1 MPPLYVHELGTRS
14 IPPTIGSKAEKLR
27 FLIRQGWQVPA
38 GWVCSWEAH
47 LRYRDKDPDIRAVLR
62 TELLQKLAQ
71 DRLYAVRSSANVE
84 DGSEHSF
91 AGQFKTVL
99 NVRGI
104 DAVLTAMLSIW
115 ASTRESGVRNY
126 LEKSGIETGDLR
138 MAIIIQEMVEPC
150 ISGISFS
157 KNPMTGMD
165 EVIVEAVQ
173 GSGETLLQEG
183 AMPMRWINKWGS
195 WTAKAEVQDPDLE
208 LIEEV
213 VRQTKAIA
221 KQYGRPVD
229 LEWVYD
235 GQALNWVQLREI
247 TTLDIPIYSNR
258 ISREMF
264 PGIIKPLIWSVNV
277 PLVNGAWVRL
287 LTELIGPHD
296 IEPES
301 LAGLFYHRAYFNMGT
316 FGQILEML
324 GFPREMLELLMGIEA
339 EGTEKPSFRP
349 TRKTYSLLPRM
360 LVFAV
365 DKLRFASK
373 LDQSLP
379 QMDASLRARNE
390 ADVGHLSE
398 GELLDRIDGLF
409 QAAQQTAYNNIV
421 ATLLM
426 QIYDRVLAGRL
437 SRIGV
442 DMQRFDLT
450 AGMEELNRFEP
461 NVHLARLKEQ
471 YSELDSALQKRIRKC
486 SYQEFCLLTGV
497 EAFQRGV
504 AQFIDQ
510 FGHLSDSGN
519 DFSSVP
525 WRDNPDMILR
535 MIIDYEPARIGAG
548 HKIKFDDLELPML
561 PRLLVGALY
570 KRARRFRWYRE
581 ATSSLYTFEYGLFR
595 NYFLALGDHLAQ
607 RGAIASRED
616 IFHMYCDEVRETVEG
631 DEALSQLQGVIE
643 RRKHEIERDRAIEP
657 PSIIYGDRPPP
668 PQAPSGNRLT
678 GIPTSRGSHT
688 GRAKVLLGI
697 EDFDR
702 LEVGDVLVIPYSD
715 VGWTPLFAKAG
726 AVVAE
731 SGGILS
737 HSSIVAREYNIPA
750 VVSVLGA
757 CRFLD
762 DTIVTVDGYRGEIT
776 VHDSLQNELNPN

>member
-1 MPPLYVHELGTRS
+1 
-14 IPPTIGSKAEKLR
+14 
-27 FLIRQGWQVPA
+27 
-38 GWVCSWEAH
+38 
-47 LRYRDKDPDIRAVLR
+47 
-62 TELLQKLAQ
+62 
-71 DRLYAVRSSANVE
+71 VRSSANVE

-104 DAVLTAMLSIW
+104 DAVLAAMLSVW
-115 ASTRESGVRNY
+115 ASTLEPGVRNY
-126 LEKSGIETGDLR
+126 LEKSGIEAGDLK

-173 GSGETLLQEG
+173 GSGEALLQEG
-183 AMPMRWINKWGS
+183 APPMRWINKWGS
-195 WTAKAEVQDPDLE
+195 WTAKADVQDPDLG
-208 LIEEV
+208 LVEEV
-213 VRQTKAIA
+213 VQQTKVIA

-235 GQALNWVQLREI
+235 GQALYWVQLREI

-258 ISREMF
+258 ISREVF

-324 GFPREMLELLMGIEA
+324 GLPRETLELLMGIEA
-339 EGTEKPSFRP
+339 EGPEKPSFKP

-360 LVFAV
+360 LAFAV
-365 DKLRFASK
+365 DKLRFARK
-373 LDQSLP
+373 LDASLP
-379 QMDASLRARNE
+379 QMDESLRALNE
-390 ADVGHLSE
+390 ADIGRLSE
-398 GELLDRIDGLF
+398 GEVLDRIDSLF
-409 QAAQQTAYNNIV
+409 ETAQETAYNNIV

-450 AGMEELNRFEP
+450 EGMEELSRFEP
-461 NVHLARLKEQ
+461 NVHLARLKDQ
-471 YSELDSALQKRIRKC
+471 YSELDSALQLRIHQC
-486 SYQEFCLLTGV
+486 SYQEFCLLTGI
-497 EAFQRGV
+497 ESFQRGV

-525 WRDNPDMILR
+525 WRENPDLILKMIV
-535 MIIDYEPARIGAG
+535 DYEPAQIRTG
-548 HKIKFDDLELPML
+548 HKVNFDELGLPML
-561 PRLLVGALY
+561 QRVLVGALY

-581 ATSSLYTFEYGLFR
+581 AASSLYTFEYGLFR
-595 NYFLALGDHLAQ
+595 NHFLALGDHLAQ
-607 RGAIASRED
+607 RGAIASGDD
-616 IFHMYCDEVRETVEG
+616 IFHMYYSEVREIVED
-631 DEALSQLQGVIE
+631 DEALSQLPGVIK
-643 RRKHEIERDRAIEP
+643 RRKREIDRDRAIEP
-657 PSIIYGDRPPP
+657 PSVIYGDQPPP
-668 PQAPSGNRLT
+668 AQAPSGDRLT
-678 GIPTSRGSHT
+678 GIPTSRGSYT
-688 GRAKVLLGI
+688 GRAKVLRGI
-697 EDFDR
+697 EDLDQ
-702 LEVGDVLVIPYSD
+702 LGVGDVLVIPYSD

-750 VVSVLGA
+750 VVSVPGA
-757 CRFLD
+757 CRLLD
-762 DTIVTVDGYRGEIT
+762 NTTVTVDGYRGEIT
-776 VHDSLQNELNPN
+776 VHDSLQNEDSPN